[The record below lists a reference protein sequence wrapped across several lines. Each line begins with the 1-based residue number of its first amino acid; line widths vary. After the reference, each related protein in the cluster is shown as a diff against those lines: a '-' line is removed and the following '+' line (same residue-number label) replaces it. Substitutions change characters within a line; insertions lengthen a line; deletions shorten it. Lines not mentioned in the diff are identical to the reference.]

1 MAVGAQ
7 RLWSWLCVRLVVVVL
22 VVNDIG
28 DEGCAALAR
37 ALEGGAVPELSTLV
51 LYGIY
56 FGVMYWRA
64 CGVKGAQR
72 VCSAVRF
79 MDDEAMGAPA
89 LVVVVEVEWHVAW
102 SVVGGCAV
110 LAVQ

>member
-1 MAVGAQ
+1 MCCGSWCSVLMAVVVCAVG
-7 RLWSWLCVRLVVVVL
+7 CCGLVG
-22 VVNDIG
+22 NDIG
-28 DEGCAALAR
+28 AEGCAGLAR

-64 CGVKGAQR
+64 CGVRGAQR

-102 SVVGGCAV
+102 SVEG
-110 LAVQ
+110 